1 MKVPICFIPRLHDQ
15 AGSTSW
21 LDKLLYVS
29 WTRQLGVC
37 LTFARCLLD
46 VWLMIAS
53 CRLCFM
59 HASYLLDVRSTFVW
73 CLLDVCSIA

>member
-46 VWLMIAS
+46 V
-53 CRLCFM
+53 
-59 HASYLLDVRSTFVW
+59 
-73 CLLDVCSIA
+73 